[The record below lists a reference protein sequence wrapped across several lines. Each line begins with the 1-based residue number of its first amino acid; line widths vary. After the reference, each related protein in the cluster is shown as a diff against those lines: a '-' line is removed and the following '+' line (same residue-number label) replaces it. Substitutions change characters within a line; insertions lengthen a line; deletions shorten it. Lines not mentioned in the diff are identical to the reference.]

1 MKEDIINQI
10 NSLLEL
16 EVFKNTYQELIPENL
31 LSKKISIN
39 IEDISFD
46 ISLIFEKDKFFL
58 TTSSD
63 KNDVTVTGTLS
74 SFIFYA
80 SSKGSD
86 LFSSKIN
93 ISGDVETAN
102 ALNSFFK
109 ESDLLLIVVT
119 NLLGQK
125 SASTILSIVDPIK
138 DKFADINKKN
148 NNSLAEFLKYDI
160 NLIPTKSEINEFIDQ
175 VDDIK
180 SRTEKLLKKMK

>member
-16 EVFKNTYQELIPENL
+16 EVFKNTYQDLIPENL
-31 LSKKISIN
+31 LSKKININ

-109 ESDLLLIVVT
+109 ESDLLQIVVT

-138 DKFADINKKN
+138 DKFTDINKKN

>member
-1 MKEDIINQI
+1 MKENIINKI
-10 NSLLEL
+10 NSFLEL
-16 EVFKNTYQELIPENL
+16 EVFKKTYQDLIPEKL
-31 LSKKISIN
+31 LSKKININ

-46 ISLIFEKDKFFL
+46 ISLIFEKDKVFL

-63 KNDVTVTGTLS
+63 KNDVKVTGTFA

-109 ESDLLLIVVT
+109 ESDLLQIVVT

-125 SASTILSIVDPIK
+125 SASTIFSIMDPIK

-160 NLIPTKSEINEFIDQ
+160 NLIPTKDEINEFIDQ

>member
-1 MKEDIINQI
+1 MKENVINKI
-10 NSLLEL
+10 NNLLEL
-16 EVFKNTYQELIPENL
+16 EVFRETYQDLIPEKL
-31 LSKKISIN
+31 LSKKIN
-39 IEDISFD
+39 IKVEDLSFD
-46 ISLIFEKDKFFL
+46 ISLIFEKDKVSL
-58 TTSSD
+58 TTNSD
-63 KNDVTVTGTLS
+63 KNDVTISGTLS

-109 ESDLLLIVVT
+109 ESDLLQIVVT

-125 SASTILSIVDPIK
+125 SASTIFSIMDPIK
-138 DKFADINKKN
+138 DKISDLRKRNS
-148 NNSLAEFLKYDI
+148 NSLTEFLKYDI

>member
-1 MKEDIINQI
+1 MKESTLNKI
-10 NSLLEL
+10 NSFFEL
-16 EVFKNTYQELIPENL
+16 EVFKKTYQDLIPEKL
-31 LSKKISIN
+31 FSKKININ

-46 ISLIFEKDKFFL
+46 ISLIFEKDKVFL

-63 KNDVTVTGTLS
+63 KNDVIITGSLS

-80 SSKGSD
+80 LNKGSD

-102 ALNSFFK
+102 ALNSFLK
-109 ESDLLLIVVT
+109 ESDLLQVVVT

-125 SASTILSIVDPIK
+125 SASTIFSILDPIK
-138 DKFADINKKN
+138 KKFTDVSKKN
-148 NNSLAEFLKYDI
+148 KNSLTEFLKYDI

-180 SRTEKLLKKMK
+180 SRTEKLLKKVK

>member
-1 MKEDIINQI
+1 MKESIINKI
-10 NSLLEL
+10 NSFFEL
-16 EVFKNTYQELIPENL
+16 DVFKKTYQDLIPDKL
-31 LSKKISIN
+31 FSKKININ

-46 ISLIFEKDKFFL
+46 ISLIFGKDKVFL

-63 KNDVTVTGTLS
+63 KNDVIITGSLS

-80 SSKGSD
+80 LNKGSD

-102 ALNSFFK
+102 ALNSFLK
-109 ESDLLLIVVT
+109 ESDLLQVVVT

-125 SASTILSIVDPIK
+125 SASTIFSVVDPIK
-138 DKFADINKKN
+138 KKFTDVNKKN
-148 NNSLAEFLKYDI
+148 KNSLTEFLKYDI

-180 SRTEKLLKKMK
+180 SRTEKILKKVK

>member
-1 MKEDIINQI
+1 MKESVINKI
-10 NSLLEL
+10 NSLFEL
-16 EVFKNTYQELIPENL
+16 EIFKKAYQDLVPEKL
-31 LSKKISIN
+31 LSKKVNIN
-39 IEDISFD
+39 VEDILFD
-46 ISLIFEKDKFFL
+46 ISLIFERDKVFL
-58 TTSSD
+58 TTSSN

-109 ESDLLLIVVT
+109 ESDLLQIAVT

-125 SASTILSIVDPIK
+125 SASTIFSIMNPIRN
-138 DKFADINKKN
+138 KFADVNKKN
-148 NNSLAEFLKYDI
+148 KNSLSEFLKYDI

-180 SRTEKLLKKMK
+180 SRTEKLLKKVK